1 MDLNEIDVSYA
12 KGNQQQQLKAL
23 DIESAEVKDRW
34 SRYIGALGIEAV
46 ARQAKAKI
54 LLVGCGA
61 LGVEIAKNIVLSGVK
76 KMVIWDPAK
85 VEYNDLAG
93 QFFLSEDDIGQRR
106 DKAALGK
113 I

>member
-1 MDLNEIDVSYA
+1 M
-12 KGNQQQQLKAL
+12 

-54 LLVGCGA
+54 LVVGCGA
-61 LGVEIAKNIVLSGVK
+61 LGIEIAKNIVLSGVK
-76 KMVIWDPAK
+76 KMVIWDEQK
-85 VEYNDLAG
+85 VQHKDLAG
-93 QFFLSEDDIGQRR
+93 QFFLNETDIGERR
-106 DKAALGK
+106 DKASLAK